1 MKRLTR
7 ILLPAVI
14 AMTAVLILTG
24 CGSSADDKTVGDK
37 KTYRQVSPE
46 EAAAMMEEET
56 DYIILDVRTQE
67 EYETA
72 HISGAIC
79 IPNETIGTGDIP
91 ELPDKDQ
98 LILVYCRSGNRSKQA
113 SEKLAKQGYTNIV
126 EFGGINSWTGET
138 VSGSEA

>member
-14 AMTAVLILTG
+14 ALTAVLILTG

-67 EYETA
+67 EYENA
-72 HISGAIC
+72 HIPGAIC
-79 IPNETIGTGDIP
+79 IPNETIGTEDIP
-91 ELPDKDQ
+91 QLPDKDQ

-138 VSGSEA
+138 VSGSGE

>member
-24 CGSSADDKTVGDK
+24 CGSSADDKTAGDK

-56 DYIILDVRTQE
+56 DYIILDVRTRE

-72 HISGAIC
+72 HIPGAIC

-91 ELPDKDQ
+91 QLPDKDQ

-138 VSGSEA
+138 VSGSEV